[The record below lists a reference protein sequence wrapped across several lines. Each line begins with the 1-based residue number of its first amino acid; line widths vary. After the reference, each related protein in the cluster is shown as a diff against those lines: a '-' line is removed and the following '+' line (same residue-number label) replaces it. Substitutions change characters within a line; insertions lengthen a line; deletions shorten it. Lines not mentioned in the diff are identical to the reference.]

1 MDVLSTHGVMALWC
15 AAAIGGGILIDS
27 VLPPLSTNSYG
38 KASVLYALVIGMAVV
53 GAARFAASRSFG
65 KVMRERSGAVVLLLS
80 IAFMTALGTLIV
92 GPDLPKTL
100 DFHNSFA
107 MRGLLGLLGGMQ
119 VAAILNR
126 AAWRRSATGLL
137 MVVAH
142 GGVLLILC
150 GAGLDAAFGQRGIIR
165 LHEGGESAAFSE
177 TTGLSNVLTGRTGLL
192 DAAVQLES
200 IRTEYHPRR
209 VYLRLYRDGVLTASH
224 EVRKGLRG
232 AFGDIGFEV
241 ADYLPHATLSRT
253 VSPSQTPTGK
263 AAAMVALDTPQGRH
277 SDWLFAE
284 KGNYGF
290 IRRPEGPILVRF
302 LRGDPAPGR
311 PEAAEI
317 QIDADTARW
326 REAGPDGPPGRWA
339 PLPDS
344 LTRTI
349 DGVTIKIGG
358 FIKQASVESKV
369 ENLSETPEMPVITL
383 RFDREGE
390 KREVT
395 ISPLLRVPVRLD
407 DHMIVVPALTE
418 AEPSAFT
425 SAVTLLWPDGR
436 TEKHEIRVN
445 DPLRIGA
452 CRLYQTDFDRDDPSF
467 SGFSV
472 NCSPGAWVAKSGMSL
487 MILGLFGA
495 AIILLRARRRKIKD
509 EAPA

>member
-1 MDVLSTHGVMALWC
+1 MALWC
-15 AAAIGGGILIDS
+15 AATLGIGMLADS
-27 VLPPLSTNSYG
+27 VLPPLSAQTYG
-38 KASVLYALVIGMAVV
+38 KISVLYALIIGAAVV
-53 GAARFAASRSFG
+53 GAARFAATTPFG

-80 IAFMTALGTLIV
+80 IALMTALGTLVV

-100 DFHNSFA
+100 DFHNGFS

-165 LHEGGESAAFSE
+165 LHEGGESAVFSE
-177 TTGLSNVLTGRTGLL
+177 TTGLSNILTGQTGLL

-200 IRTEYHPRR
+200 IKTEYHPRR
-209 VYLRLYRDGVLTASH
+209 VYLRLYRDGVLIASH
-224 EVRKGLRG
+224 EVHKGLRG
-232 AFGDIGFEV
+232 AFGDVGFEV

-253 VSPSQTPTGK
+253 VSPSKTPTGK
-263 AAAMVALDTPQGRH
+263 AAAMVTIDTPQGRH
-277 SDWLFAE
+277 ADWLFTE

-290 IRRPEGPILVRF
+290 IRRPEGAVLVRF
-302 LRGDPAPGR
+302 LRGDPSPDH
-311 PEAAEI
+311 PEATEI
-317 QIDADTARW
+317 QIDADAARW
-326 REAGPDGPPGRWA
+326 RKAGPKEKPGRWA
-339 PLPDS
+339 ALPAT
-344 LTRTI
+344 LIRTI
-349 DGVTIKIGG
+349 DGVTIHVGS
-358 FIKQASVESKV
+358 FIRQANVENRV

-383 RFDREGE
+383 RLDRDGD

-436 TEKHEIRVN
+436 TEKREIRVN
-445 DPLRIGA
+445 EPLRIGA

-472 NCSPGAWVAKSGMSL
+472 NCSPGAWVAKSGMGL
-487 MILGLFGA
+487 MICGLFGA
-495 AIILLRARRRKIKD
+495 AIILLRLQRRRKSAA
-509 EAPA
+509 EGSA